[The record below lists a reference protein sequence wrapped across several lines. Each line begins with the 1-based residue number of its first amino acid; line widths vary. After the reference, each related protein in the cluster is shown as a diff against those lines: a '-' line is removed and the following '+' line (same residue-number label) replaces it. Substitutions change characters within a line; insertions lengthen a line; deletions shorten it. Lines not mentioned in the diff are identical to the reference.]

1 MNAQLATSPTKPLA
15 DGLSWIAQAL
25 QVPVM
30 ILAVL
35 ILIAIAYELGRFGG
49 ELVLRRLRGRY
60 GGMRVV
66 APAAVADPPEASRWA
81 AQAPTAFAGQAV
93 LEVASAVSRSDATA
107 AELALVDYEIVARRR
122 LDRTRILVR
131 TGPAVGLMGTL
142 IPLAPGLEA
151 LGNGEINQLAHDLRA
166 AFAATVIGL
175 LVGTLAYA
183 LTLTR
188 NRLYSEDLAAIE
200 RAASPLIGATG
211 EAP

>member
-1 MNAQLATSPTKPLA
+1 MNLPIAATAIDALA
-15 DGLSWIAQAL
+15 DALAWIAQAL

-30 ILAVL
+30 LLALIILV
-35 ILIAIAYELGRFGG
+35 AIAYELGRFFAEVWKRRRRRQFGG
-49 ELVLRRLRGRY
+49 LARTAAAAFSE
-60 GGMRVV
+60 
-66 APAAVADPPEASRWA
+66 PARAGQLAE
-81 AQAPTAFAGQAV
+81 QAPTEFSQQAV
-93 LEVASAVSRSDATA
+93 LEVASAWSRGDAEA
-107 AELALVDYEIVARRR
+107 AELALVDYELVARRR

-151 LGNGEINQLAHDLRA
+151 LGSGEIQQLADDLRT

-200 RAASPLIGATG
+200 RAAAPLIGTSKDAR
-211 EAP
+211 